1 MRRFE
6 LGLHT
11 DVCSVHMVAGIPKPV
26 LAGFF
31 CAMANETALICGRES
46 HRDARCFRRVASRFH
61 ARETFPRSPKFCT
74 RSFAEEAAEF
84 VKASVRF
91 LSKVSALA

>member
-11 DVCSVHMVAGIPKPV
+11 DVCSVHMAAGIPKPV

-31 CAMANETALICGRES
+31 WFFLHDGE
-46 HRDARCFRRVASRFH
+46 RDG
-61 ARETFPRSPKFCT
+61 EN
-74 RSFAEEAAEF
+74 
-84 VKASVRF
+84 
-91 LSKVSALA
+91 L

>member
-11 DVCSVHMVAGIPKPV
+11 DVCSVHESRSPFSHFFF
-26 LAGFF
+26 FF
-31 CAMANETALICGRES
+31 CATALICGRES

-61 ARETFPRSPKFCT
+61 LHETSPCSPKFCT

-84 VKASVRF
+84 VKASVQF